1 MYNLNDLTCSKK
13 INLIPNNGCIAI
25 IIITTIISAVI
36 KINIKKVNQTFS
48 DDTKKLRDNQPQ

>member
-25 IIITTIISAVI
+25 IIITTIISALI
-36 KINIKKVNQTFS
+36 KINIKKANQTFS